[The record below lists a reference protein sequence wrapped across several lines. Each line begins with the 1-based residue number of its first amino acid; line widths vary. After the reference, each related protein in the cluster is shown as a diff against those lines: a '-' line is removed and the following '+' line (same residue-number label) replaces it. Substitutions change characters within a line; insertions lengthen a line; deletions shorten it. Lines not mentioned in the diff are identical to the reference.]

1 MSQQNGKTRLSS
13 TSHLPLPDGGQLLFS
28 IKPSSITISE
38 DYHTTYTFDREGRL
52 IGAFVDGM
60 NYHRSLDNKV
70 MKKYRSQSHGERVR
84 VLLSS
89 RQTRT
94 FFEQTFER
102 MQAVRHQLRGQEES
116 YQSVV
121 QWLDTILAWD
131 FTSLEAQR
139 TTFQSIYCPVGILPP
154 DQYLS
159 VVVQATEGCSW
170 NKCSFCTFY
179 HGRRFRIKTP
189 ETLRQHCRDVKAFF
203 GRSIQLRKSLFLAD
217 ANAIAIPQRRLL
229 DLLNIVHDEFPIG
242 SPKSQNNK
250 NNENNE
256 SYTLDGIYSFLDIFG
271 AEKKSIADYRELR
284 DALVKRV
291 YIGLETGDPS
301 LFSLLNKPGSP
312 QECVEVVRTIKEGGI
327 GVGIIILAGVGGR
340 EMASN
345 HLEHSIATIKQMN
358 LDRNDIV
365 YVSPLVVSGESDYT
379 KQMNEL
385 GIHPLTM
392 PEMQEQIQLVKA
404 AWQSPT
410 YPSPHPRVT
419 LYDIQEFMY

>member
-13 TSHLPLPDGGQLLFS
+13 TSHLPLPNGGQLLFS
-28 IKPSSITISE
+28 IKPAAITISE

-52 IGAFVDGM
+52 IGAFVDGV

-70 MKKYRSQSHGERVR
+70 MKKYRSQSHSERIR

-89 RQTRT
+89 RQART

-102 MQAVRHQLRGQEES
+102 MQAVRHQLRGQEEA

-131 FTSLEAQR
+131 FPLLEAQR

-189 ETLRQHCRDVKAFF
+189 ETLQQHCRDIKAFF

-229 DLLNIVHDEFPIG
+229 DLLKVVHDEFPIG
-242 SPKSQNNK
+242 SPKPQEDTQ

-291 YIGLETGDPS
+291 YIGLETGDPA

-327 GVGIIILAGVGGR
+327 SVGIIILAGVGGR

-392 PEMQEQIQLVKA
+392 PEIQEQIQLVKA

-410 YPSPHPRVT
+410 HPT
-419 LYDIQEFMY
+419 PA